1 MLETSKIHPLLPSDL
16 PHLSDEA
23 AVEVLDFLHELVFRF
38 EAHYCGQIHRHY
50 AQQEQAQR
58 LSQAAAGVK
67 FSDPP
72 F

>member
-1 MLETSKIHPLLPSDL
+1 MR
-16 PHLSDEA
+16 
-23 AVEVLDFLHELVFRF
+23 HELVFRF

-50 AQQEQAQR
+50 NQQEQAQR
-58 LSQAAAGVK
+58 LSQVAAGVK